1 MPTILRAP
9 DRLTAAQRKATT
21 CQNTAQAPAPTIA
34 AIPPADVLG
43 RLAAL
48 QAAPIA
54 HLKQQWREL
63 FELSDRYGFVIA
75 AGYRP

>member
-1 MPTILRAP
+1 MPRVT
-9 DRLTAAQRKATT
+9 TQQAQ
-21 CQNTAQAPAPTIA
+21 QAPAPAIA
-34 AIPPADVLG
+34 ATPPADVLG

-63 FELSDRYGFVIA
+63 FGKEPPPFSRTYIQSRLA
-75 AGYRP
+75 YRI